1 MIYFNIQLDGQ
12 VRIYELSDRLAIL
25 IAALETRAQSLPIV
39 ETLSE
44 AISYFRSKCY
54 QFECFAELEDA
65 QYWIDDYLG
74 FREAEIRKQWRG
86 FMERRSEFA
95 LDFITAA

>member
-12 VRIYELSDRLAIL
+12 VRIYDLSDRLMIL
-25 IAALETRAQSLPIV
+25 ITALETRAQSLPIV

-44 AISYFRSKCY
+44 AINYFNSKCHL
-54 QFECFAELEDA
+54 FECFAEIEDA
-65 QYWIDDYLG
+65 QYWIDDYVG
-74 FREAEIRKQWRG
+74 FREGEIRKQWRL
-86 FMERRSEFA
+86 FLDRRSEFA

>member
-12 VRIYELSDRLAIL
+12 VRIYELSDRLMIL

-39 ETLSE
+39 ETFSE
-44 AISYFRSKCY
+44 AMDYLKSKCHMF
-54 QFECFAELEDA
+54 QCFADFEDA
-65 QYWIDDYLG
+65 EDWVDDYMG
-74 FREAEIRKQWRG
+74 FREGEIRKQWRL
-86 FMERRSEFA
+86 FLERRSEFA